1 MWVVNV
7 ILILTAIA
15 VMGWLLWSYGGE
27 LNKALGIFFTG
38 GQSVLFALG
47 VLLIEALKA
56 AVVSAVAGAASY
68 GIFYVARAPQ
78 STTKSAAI
86 TVAAF
91 AFTLLMLKALWENL
105 NNLRWSIR
113 NEIRNRY
120 RRR

>member
-27 LNKALGIFFTG
+27 LNKALGIFCTG

-47 VLLIEALKA
+47 VLLVEALKA
-56 AVVSAVAGAASY
+56 AVISAVVGAASY

-86 TVAAF
+86 SVAAF